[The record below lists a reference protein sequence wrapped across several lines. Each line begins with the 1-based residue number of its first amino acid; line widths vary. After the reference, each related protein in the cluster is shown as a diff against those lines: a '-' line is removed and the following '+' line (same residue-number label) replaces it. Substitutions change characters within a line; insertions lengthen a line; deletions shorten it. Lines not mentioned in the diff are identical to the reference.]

1 MRLWNENFDEKKD
14 FAKGKLTDRHHYR
27 HNGANPGLW
36 GDAKGRGTRA
46 GVGETKS
53 MVGERVKRRKH
64 SSAPKGF
71 PPARRANVKNV
82 AAQEKRLAQL
92 KRTHPDV
99 YARLVRQME
108 AAK

>member
-36 GDAKGRGTRA
+36 GDTKGRGTRA
-46 GVGETKS
+46 GVGVTKS
-53 MVGERVKRRKH
+53 TVGERIKRRKH

-71 PPARRANVKNV
+71 PPARKGTVKNR
-82 AAQEKRLAQL
+82 AAHQKRMATLAE
-92 KRTHPDV
+92 RHPDV
-99 YARLVRQME
+99 YTRIARE
-108 AAK
+108 AA